1 MDKTVVKNIQENYRR
16 IYIEM
21 LFLLLLTKEDMYG
34 FQLNNELNK
43 LSGGVFDI
51 KQGSLYAPIYRLI
64 DNGYISEKKVTRGKR
79 RVLSYYHIEP
89 EGYKYLNYLLETE
102 NTVLNAIDAVKS
114 AVNYTPEANITNSE
128 QDSL

>member
-1 MDKTVVKNIQENYRR
+1 MDQATEKNIHENYRR
-16 IYIEM
+16 TYIEL

-34 FQLNNELNK
+34 FQLNSELKK

-64 DNGYISEKKVTRGKR
+64 DNGYVSEKKVISGKR

-89 EGYKYLNYLLETE
+89 DGYKYLDYLLEMDRTVINAV
-102 NTVLNAIDAVKS
+102 NTVKDIIC
-114 AVNYTPEANITNSE
+114 YTPGGGKEDSE
-128 QDSL
+128 DK